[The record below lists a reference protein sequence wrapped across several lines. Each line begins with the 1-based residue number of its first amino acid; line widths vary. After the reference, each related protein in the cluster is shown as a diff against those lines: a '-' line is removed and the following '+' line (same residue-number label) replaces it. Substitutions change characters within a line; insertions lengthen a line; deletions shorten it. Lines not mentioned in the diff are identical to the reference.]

1 MIVPLVIIDKFNIDR
16 TRRAFGPLE
25 TDSPLVVDP
34 NTVLP
39 FPIPLQPF
47 KTIPR

>member
-1 MIVPLVIIDKFNIDR
+1 MVPLVIIDNFNIDWARR
-16 TRRAFGPLE
+16 TFRPVE

-39 FPIPLQPF
+39 FPIPLQRL
-47 KTIPR
+47 KTVPR